1 MHKRRCSGG
10 RRYNR
15 PAARIESA
23 PRRTLIFETLCA
35 LSPRRGGA
43 ETLQGLTGERASASH
58 VNSGTTAPHRARTP
72 HSAEPLRGAAA
83 PHRRTP
89 PQSGTAPHR
98 RLAYEKIGTADFNL
112 KSSEP
117 GASTARRR
125 VLRGLTGITVA
136 TRRFRS
142 LRGLSVREMFRQQFR
157 VSDEQASNQNRGW
170 TVLSTLVMWG

>member
-98 RLAYEKIGTADFNL
+98 RLAAYEKIGTPNCSRA
-112 KSSEP
+112 P
-117 GASTARRR
+117 HGGAAPKRRTSPHRRLTPHECVRAPDRRTAPH
-125 VLRGLTGITVA
+125 RGA
-136 TRRFRS
+136 
-142 LRGLSVREMFRQQFR
+142 
-157 VSDEQASNQNRGW
+157 APNRGAIFDE
-170 TVLSTLVMWG
+170 VDIVGARVIDRGR